1 MGREGRKDRHPGW
14 LQVPHTLWVR
24 GIPLLVGESVALG
37 WMRVTQAEIW
47 FLLLPDRKHNHE
59 TA

>member
-1 MGREGRKDRHPGW
+1 MGRGEEGQAPG
-14 LQVPHTLWVR
+14 VAAGPPHS
-24 GIPLLVGESVALG
+24 VGESVALG

-47 FLLLPDRKHNHE
+47 LLLLPDRKHNHE